1 LIDILGSYVTVST
14 KVRKEAV
21 EKAMRLGINISE
33 FPRRKLKEKVEGEV
47 ELITR
52 RLRELR
58 EVPDAINIERVVR
71 HVREDR
77 VS

>member
-1 LIDILGSYVTVST
+1 LG
-14 KVRKEAV
+14 
-21 EKAMRLGINISE
+21 LLSE
-33 FPRRKLKEKVEGEV
+33 FLRRKLKEKVEGEV

>member
-33 FPRRKLKEKVEGEV
+33 FLRRKLEEKVEGEV

-52 RLRELR
+52 RLSELR
-58 EVPDAINIERVVR
+58 EVLDAIDIERVAR
-71 HVREDR
+71 HV
-77 VS
+77 

>member
-21 EKAMRLGINISE
+21 EEVRRLGINISE
-33 FPRRKLKEKVEGEV
+33 FLRRKLKEKVEGEV

-52 RLRELR
+52 RLSELR
-58 EVPDAINIERVVR
+58 EVPDAIDIERVVR
-71 HVREDR
+71 HV
-77 VS
+77 

>member
-1 LIDILGSYVTVST
+1 LVDFIGSYVTVST
-14 KVRKEAV
+14 KVRREVV
-21 EKAMRLGINISE
+21 ERAKRLGINLSE

-52 RLRELR
+52 RLIELSD
-58 EVPDAINIERVVR
+58 VLDAIDIERIVR

-77 VS
+77 GS